1 MATSPSRR
9 QRGTT
14 WCCASQLPRRRSSS
28 RDSRSRSTQGLPR
41 SSEPW
46 PGTVAPLGATVP
58 VLRGD
63 QRMLRLMSL
72 SSLVLL
78 LLVHGGC
85 ASGTASAAARG
96 TPIAVTDVGM
106 VVGRWAGLSDLP
118 GHRNDDEYVEVTL
131 HDDGTYEATSA
142 RPIGFM

>member
-1 MATSPSRR
+1 
-9 QRGTT
+9 
-14 WCCASQLPRRRSSS
+14 
-28 RDSRSRSTQGLPR
+28 
-41 SSEPW
+41 
-46 PGTVAPLGATVP
+46 
-58 VLRGD
+58 
-63 QRMLRLMSL
+63 MLRLMSL

-85 ASGTASAAARG
+85 ASGTANTTARG

-142 RPIGFM
+142 RTIGFMDAHGRVALNDGRLLITGNSGSNGTATLYSIGGQQTLWIEMTTVRAGNVTARLRPKP